1 MGSPQGARLSRDD
14 CSGPPLRARR
24 AAADQATA
32 QEARVRGRFCW
43 PGTKS
48 RRRLEY
54 ENPRS
59 DPRTTPGAS
68 PGTGAESQALAVATS
83 PPPRPPQ
90 PAVLLALLSLRQDH
104 TTTPCL

>member
-14 CSGPPLRARR
+14 AAGPPLRARR

-68 PGTGAESQALAVATS
+68 PGTGAASQALAVA
-83 PPPRPPQ
+83 PARPARRPTR
-90 PAVLLALLSLRQDH
+90 AVDGARLL
-104 TTTPCL
+104 